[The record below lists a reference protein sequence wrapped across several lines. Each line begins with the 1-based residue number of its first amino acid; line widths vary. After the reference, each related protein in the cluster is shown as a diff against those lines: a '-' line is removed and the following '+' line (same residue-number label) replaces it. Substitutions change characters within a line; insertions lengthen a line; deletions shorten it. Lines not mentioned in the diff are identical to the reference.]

1 MAQALAPTAVRPRLP
16 TAMLRMATRRRLRRV
31 DPRANLALTII
42 HLLPCYPTKEFR
54 MPDHQTISV
63 TGKIIHVFGHRF
75 VVETAQGA
83 VLADLTPH
91 GAKQHA
97 VRVGEVVSLSGEMK
111 PSELKVSRLSTANTT
126 ITIEHKKPHDHRA
139 HAEPGDAIR
148 AARDAGFEPLGQ
160 PRRKPKHFE
169 VLARRNHRLTELHI
183 ELNGNIRKLKPV
195 ENSDPK
201 WSEVLQQPG

>member
-1 MAQALAPTAVRPRLP
+1 MPSEQG
-16 TAMLRMATRRRLRRV
+16 
-31 DPRANLALTII
+31 IQ
-42 HLLPCYPTKEFR
+42 
-54 MPDHQTISV
+54 MPDHQTVCV
-63 TGKIIHVFGHRF
+63 TGKITHVFGHRF
-75 VVETAQGA
+75 VVETGQGA

-91 GAKQHA
+91 GTEQHA

-111 PSELKVSRLSTANTT
+111 PSELKVSLLTAGNTT
-126 ITIEHKKPHDHRA
+126 ITIEHKKKPHDHRA
-139 HAEPGDAIR
+139 HGKPGDAMK

-169 VLARRNHRLTELHI
+169 VLARRNRQLTELHI
-183 ELNGNIRKLKPV
+183 ELNGNIRKMKPV